1 MEFGESMQKV
11 FAALILALSLS
22 FSLQHGWCAQPPVY
36 DVVVIGAGGGGLA
49 AAARLSRAGMKV
61 LVIEQNSKVGG
72 YMGSFTRGPYFFEIS
87 LHGMDGLNPD
97 GLHEQTFEALGIID
111 KVVPLQLDPMY
122 RAVFPDFAIDVPA
135 DPDAYMQLLQQQFP
149 HEAEGIF
156 DLFQTMNSLY
166 NGMQFFVHLYEGS
179 WLEALPHYNAA
190 DIEKLSRYQNVPL
203 SDMLQEYIADEQLI
217 AAFTQLASYG
227 GLPPDALSA
236 QFFTLFWNSF
246 HRGGFY
252 YFAGGSQSVA
262 AALAE
267 VVEEHGGRIM
277 LSTKAEKIV
286 IKRGRA
292 AAVQTASGQKFPC
305 RFVVSNANAPA
316 TFNALVG
323 RENLPEDFLKKLDA
337 LQAGTSWF
345 QVYLGVDHDYRDAF
359 PSGTHEIIVNGSY
372 DQAENFSYFLSGNI
386 DRAPY
391 FIMNYSAVDTGA
403 APAGKNVIVLSTILP
418 YDFENNWH
426 TAGMPADAVT
436 AATSNM
442 SPACAGCEQY
452 VALKQQM
459 AEKLIQRAEAL
470 LPGLSAHIDVLEVG
484 SPRTME
490 FFTSNPGGAMLGWSN
505 TAEQVLFN
513 RLPQATPIRNLYLA
527 GAWTFP
533 GGGQSAVLESGKFA
547 AEKILRK
554 SFLH

>member
-1 MEFGESMQKV
+1 MKKLLAV
-11 FAALILALSLS
+11 LILALSVSL
-22 FSLQHGWCAQPPVY
+22 SLQPAWCAQAPAY

-97 GLHEQTFEALGIID
+97 GLHEQTFEALGITD
-111 KVVPLQLDPMY
+111 KVAPIKLDPMY

-135 DPDAYMQLLQQQFP
+135 DPDAYMQQLLIKFP

-156 DLFQTMNSLY
+156 ELFLTMNSLY
-166 NGMQFFVHLYEGS
+166 NGMQFFVHLYERS
-179 WLEALPHYNAA
+179 LLEALPHYNAA
-190 DIEKLSRYQNVPL
+190 DIEMLRRYQNVTL
-203 SDMLQEYIADEQLI
+203 SDLLQEYTSDEQLI

-227 GLPPDALSA
+227 GLSPDALSA
-236 QFFTLFWNSF
+236 QFFSLFWNSF

-252 YFAGGSQSVA
+252 YFAGGSQSVS

-267 VVEEHGGRIM
+267 VVEEHGGSIM

-286 IKRGRA
+286 IRLGRA
-292 AAVQTASGQKFPC
+292 VAVQTASGQEFPC
-305 RFVVSNANAPA
+305 RFVVSNVNAPA
-316 TFNALVG
+316 TFNTLVG
-323 RENLPEDFLKKLDA
+323 REHLQKDFLKKLDA
-337 LQAGTSWF
+337 MQAGTSWF

-372 DQAENFSYFLSGNI
+372 DQAENFSYFLSGDI

-391 FIMNYSAVDTGA
+391 FIMNYSAVDPGA
-403 APAGKNVIVLSTILP
+403 APAGKNVIVLSTIMP
-418 YDFENNWH
+418 YDFDNNWQ
-426 TAGMPADAVT
+426 TAGMPADAAT

-452 VALKQQM
+452 VALKKQM
-459 AEKLIQRAEAL
+459 ADKLIQRAEQL
-470 LPGLSAHIDVLEVG
+470 LPGLSSHIDVLEVG
-484 SPRTME
+484 SPRTLE
-490 FFTSNPGGAMLGWSN
+490 FFTHNPRGAMLGWSN

-554 SFLH
+554 SFPHGAFNFP

>member
-1 MEFGESMQKV
+1 MEFGESMQKALAV
-11 FAALILALSLS
+11 FIFALSLS
-22 FSLQHGWCAQPPVY
+22 SSLQPAWCAQTPAY

-97 GLHEQTFEALGIID
+97 GLHEQTFEALGITD
-111 KVVPLQLDPMY
+111 KVVPIQLDPMY
-122 RAVFPDFAIDVPA
+122 RAVFPDFVLDVPA
-135 DPDAYMQLLQQQFP
+135 DPDAYMQQLQQQFP

-156 DLFQTMNSLY
+156 ELFQTMNSLY
-166 NGMQFFVHLYEGS
+166 NGMQFFVYLYEGS
-179 WLEALPHYNAA
+179 LLEALPHYNAG
-190 DIEKLSRYQNVPL
+190 DIAALSRYQNVTL
-203 SDMLQEYIADEQLI
+203 SDMLHEYIADEQLI

-236 QFFTLFWNSF
+236 QFFTLFWSSF

-292 AAVQTASGQKFPC
+292 VAVQTVSGQEFPC

-316 TFNALVG
+316 TFNNLVG
-323 RENLPEDFLKKLDA
+323 REHLPEDFLKKLDA
-337 LQAGTSWF
+337 LQVGTSWF
-345 QVYLGVDHDYRDAF
+345 QVYLGVDHNYREAF
-359 PSGTHEIIVNGSY
+359 PLGTHEIIVNGSY
-372 DQAENFSYFLSGNI
+372 DQGENFSYFLSGDI

-391 FIMNYSAVDTGA
+391 FIMNYSTVDSGA
-403 APAGKNVIVLSTILP
+403 APEGKNVIVLSTILP
-418 YDFENNWH
+418 YDFVNNWQ
-426 TAGMPADAVT
+426 TVGMPADAVT

-442 SPACAGCEQY
+442 SAACAGCEQY
-452 VALKQQM
+452 VALKKQM
-459 AEKLIQRAEAL
+459 AEKLIQRAENL
-470 LPGLSAHIDVLEVG
+470 LPGLSSHIDVIEVG

-490 FFTSNPGGAMLGWSN
+490 FFTHNPQGAMLGWSN
-505 TAEQVLFN
+505 TTEQVLFN
-513 RLPQATPIRNLYLA
+513 RLPQATPIHNLYLA

-554 SFLH
+554 SLLH

>member
-1 MEFGESMQKV
+1 MQKSLV
-11 FAALILALSLS
+11 AVLLALGLS
-22 FSLQHGWCAQPPVY
+22 ISLQPAWCAQTPVY
-36 DVVVIGAGGGGLA
+36 DVIVIGAGGGGLA
-49 AAARLSRAGMKV
+49 AAARLARAGMKV
-61 LVIEQNSKVGG
+61 LVVEQHYKVGG

-87 LHGMDGLNPD
+87 LHGMDGLNPK
-97 GLHEQTFEALGIID
+97 GLHEQTFEALGIAD
-111 KVVPLQLDPMY
+111 KVVPIKLDPMY

-135 DPDAYMQLLQQQFP
+135 DPDAYMQLLQQKFP
-149 HEAEGIF
+149 HEAESIF
-156 DLFQTMNSLY
+156 KLFQTMDSLY

-179 WLEALPHYNAA
+179 LLESLPHYNAV
-190 DIEKLSRYQNVPL
+190 DIETLSRCQNMTL
-203 SDMLQEYIADEQLI
+203 SDLLHEYITDEHLI

-227 GLPPDALSA
+227 GLPPAALSA
-236 QFFTLFWNSF
+236 HFFTLFWNSF
-246 HRGGFY
+246 HHGGFY
-252 YFAGGSQSVA
+252 YFSGGSESVS

-267 VVEEHGGRIM
+267 VVEEHGGTIM
-277 LSTKAEKIV
+277 LNTKAEKI
-286 IKRGRA
+286 IIRGGRA
-292 AAVQTASGQKFPC
+292 VGVQTASGQKYKC

-316 TFNALVG
+316 TFNTLVG
-323 RENLPEDFLKKLDA
+323 RDHLHEAFLKKLDA
-337 LQAGTSWF
+337 MQAGTSWF

-359 PSGTHEIIVNGSY
+359 PSGTHEIIVNASY
-372 DQAENFSYFLSGNI
+372 DQAENFSCFLSGDI

-391 FIMNYSAVDTGA
+391 FIMNYSAVDPGA
-403 APAGKNVIVLSTILP
+403 APEGKNVIVLSTILP
-418 YDFENNWH
+418 YDFEDNWQ

-442 SPACAGCEQY
+442 SQACVGCEKY
-452 VALKQQM
+452 VALKKQM
-459 AEKLIQRAEAL
+459 AEKLIQRAEEF

-490 FFTSNPGGAMLGWSN
+490 FFTHNPRGAMLGWSN

-513 RLPQATPIRNLYLA
+513 RLSQAAPIHNLYLA